1 MKTLPEWTDLR
12 YFLELARAGTLSGA
26 SRRLE
31 VEHTTVA
38 RRIDRLEAQ
47 LGSTLFDR
55 SREGYELTEMGL
67 ALMPHAEVMESA
79 ALAAQD
85 QLSGNQIEVRGVV
98 RLGVPEALGVRVIT
112 PLLSRFLQGHP
123 DLSIDLLVQPRF
135 ANLANREAD
144 LGVMLD
150 APSTGRY
157 MVTRLVSFRLYLYA
171 SPAYLARHRP
181 ILRQADLAEH
191 DFVDYVQDRLAS
203 NELNFLD
210 ELGFVPRR
218 RLCCTGMMA
227 QAEAAAA
234 GLGLMMA
241 PPYVIPE
248 DGRLVPVLQ
257 HEVFAERSYWLV
269 APVDLYRLP
278 RVRTVWNL
286 LREYADAQ
294 PGLFVNGGPAPVALP
309 LPRTRKG

>member
-12 YFLELARAGTLSGA
+12 FFLELARTGTLSGA
-26 SRRLE
+26 SRGLQ

-47 LGSTLFDR
+47 LGTTLFDR
-55 SREGYELTEMGL
+55 SREGYELTEMGA
-67 ALMPHAEVMESA
+67 ALLPHAEAMEGA

-85 QLSGNQIEVRGVV
+85 QLSGNQVGVRGVV
-98 RLGVPEALGVRVIT
+98 RLGVPEVLGVRIIT
-112 PLLSRFLQGHP
+112 PLLARFLQTHP

-144 LGVMLD
+144 LGVTLD
-150 APSTGRY
+150 APNTGRY
-157 MVTRLVSFRLYLYA
+157 MVTRLASFRVYLYG
-171 SPAYLARHRP
+171 SPEYLARRP
-181 ILRQADLAEH
+181 VRSRADLANH

-210 ELGFVPRR
+210 ELGFTPRR

-241 PPYVIPE
+241 PPYVIPG
-248 DGRLVPVLQ
+248 DGRLVPIMQDDVY
-257 HEVFAERSYWLV
+257 AERAYWMV

-278 RVRTVWNL
+278 RVRAVWNL
-286 LREYADAQ
+286 LREYADTQ
-294 PGLFVNGGPAPVALP
+294 PALFAHPGSVVAPGPGA
-309 LPRTRKG
+309 RRR

>member
-47 LGSTLFDR
+47 LGATLFDR
-55 SREGYELTEMGL
+55 SREGYELTEMGQ
-67 ALMPHAEVMESA
+67 ALLPHAEAMEGA

-85 QLSGNQIEVRGVV
+85 EVSSNQVSVKGVV
-98 RLGVPEALGVRVIT
+98 RLGTPEVLGVMVIA
-112 PLLSRFLQGHP
+112 PMLARFLESHP

-135 ANLANREAD
+135 VNLASREAD
-144 LGVMLD
+144 LSITLD
-150 APSTGRY
+150 APNTGRY
-157 MVTRLVSFRLYLYA
+157 MVTRLAPFRLYLYGA
-171 SPAYLARHRP
+171 PSYLARHPP
-181 ILRQADLAEH
+181 IRSRADLVGH

-203 NELNFLD
+203 NELHFLD
-210 ELGFVPRR
+210 ELGFTPRR
-218 RLCCTGMMA
+218 RFCCTGMSG

-234 GLGLMMA
+234 GMGLMMA
-241 PPYVIPE
+241 PPYVIPK
-248 DGRLVPVLQ
+248 DGRLVPLLQ
-257 HEVFAERSYWLV
+257 DELFAERAYYMV

-278 RVRTVWNL
+278 RVRAVWNL
-286 LREYADAQ
+286 LR
-294 PGLFVNGGPAPVALP
+294 ALP
-309 LPRTRKG
+309 DTQPELFRLP

>member
-12 YFLELARAGTLSGA
+12 YFLELARTGTLSGA
-26 SRRLE
+26 SRGLQ

-55 SREGYELTEMGL
+55 SREGYELTEMGQ
-67 ALMPHAEVMESA
+67 ALLPHAEAMESA

-85 QLSGNQIEVRGVV
+85 QLSGNHVAVRGVV
-98 RLGVPEALGVRVIT
+98 RLGVPEVLGVKVIT
-112 PLLSRFLQGHP
+112 PLLARFLQGHP
-123 DLSIDLLVQPRF
+123 ELSIDLLVQPRF

-144 LGVMLD
+144 LGVTLD

-157 MVTRLVSFRLYLYA
+157 MVTRLASFRAYLYA
-171 SPAYLARHRP
+171 APEYLARRP
-181 ILRQADLAEH
+181 LRCRADLAGH

-203 NELNFLD
+203 SGLNFLD
-210 ELGFVPRR
+210 ELGFAPRR

-241 PPYVIPE
+241 PPYVIPD

-257 HEVFAERSYWLV
+257 DEVFVERAYWMV

-278 RVRTVWNL
+278 RVRAVWNL

-294 PGLFVNGGPAPVALP
+294 PELFVHGGAGLAGPGS
-309 LPRTRKG
+309 RTA